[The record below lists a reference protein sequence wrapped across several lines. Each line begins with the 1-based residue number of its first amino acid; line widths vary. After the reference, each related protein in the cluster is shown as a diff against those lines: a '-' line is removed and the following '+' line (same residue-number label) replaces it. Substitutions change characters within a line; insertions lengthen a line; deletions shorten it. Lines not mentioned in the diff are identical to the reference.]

1 MCWYEVF
8 KLMGRQQEKEGHRNM
23 RIEDEEITWK
33 RNTKRKGRLHREKV
47 RRIQDKQ
54 EVDEQEED

>member
-1 MCWYEVF
+1 
-8 KLMGRQQEKEGHRNM
+8 M
-23 RIEDEEITWK
+23 RIEDEEITGK
-33 RNTKRKGRLHREKV
+33 RITKRKGRRHREKV